1 MTRDSIP
8 IVGLCGAIGSGKD
21 TLASR
26 LSYAGFKRYKF
37 ADPLYAMANA
47 LDPSFHPDMA
57 HADKRDWLLG
67 VEAFG
72 TRRNFLQQL
81 GTEFLRRRISEDF
94 FILYMEQA
102 IHNHMEHHP
111 TMGVVI
117 SDVRFENEAACI
129 RGMGGHIVHLKPTWA
144 CQVTDHESDRAVA
157 FAKGDSILGLKEGQ
171 PDLGHRMLLGLIEDA
186 FGRND
191 GPIFNLKREC

>member
-1 MTRDSIP
+1 MTKYSVP
-8 IVGLCGAIGSGKD
+8 IIGLCGAISSGKD
-21 TLASR
+21 TLASK

-47 LDPSFHPDMA
+47 VDPSFHPDMPHEA
-57 HADKRDWLLG
+57 KADYLLG
-67 VEAFG
+67 NLSFG

-81 GTEFLRRRISEDF
+81 GTEFLRNTINENF
-94 FILYMEQA
+94 FLLYMRIA
-102 IHNHMEHHP
+102 IIKHLENHP

-117 SDVRFENEAACI
+117 SDVRFENEATLI
-129 RGMGGHIVHLKPTWA
+129 REMGGHIIHLKPDWDCPTSA
-144 CQVTDHESDRAVA
+144 HASDQPVA
-157 FAKGDSILGLKEGQ
+157 YVKGDSILGLKHGQ

-191 GPIFNLKREC
+191 GPIFNLKRG